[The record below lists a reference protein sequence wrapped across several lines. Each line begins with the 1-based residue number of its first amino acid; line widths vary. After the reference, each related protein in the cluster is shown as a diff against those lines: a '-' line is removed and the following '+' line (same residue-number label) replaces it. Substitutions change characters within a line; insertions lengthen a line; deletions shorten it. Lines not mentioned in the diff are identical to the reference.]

1 MPLVALAVFA
11 YASGLAAGLQGK
23 LLAGACVVCALLL
36 LSIVKQT
43 PSLAAL
49 AVLGGSG
56 ILFGRAAERS
66 DHACASAAV
75 SKHHFTARL
84 LADAAPGE
92 FVGAQVVDGT
102 CRLGAY
108 LSIAGGHAPAGA
120 RVSLDG
126 RPSLGTR
133 GLVVSGAV
141 VSPVAGPPL
150 FAMLRS
156 RAARGIDSAFGA
168 DAPLA
173 RALLIADTRDLSPEV
188 RDRYAAAGLVHML
201 SISGLHVGI
210 IAMAVLL
217 AFRACRLPV
226 RAALIATTMVTTL
239 YVAMIG
245 APAPAIRAVVMLG
258 AAAASRVLQRPTSP
272 WASLAIGAAAPLL
285 DPRTVLDLGYQLSVA
300 GMMSL
305 IASGSLERRWLRP
318 RVHGIARSVA
328 ASVLASTVACV
339 VTAPLVAGAFGRAS
353 LIAPLSN
360 VLAAPVMAFAQPVLF
375 LAMLASPWASAARFL
390 AGAAHP
396 ALVAFDWIART
407 TGSIPGA
414 TIDVAASNGSLVITG
429 VASICIVAAC
439 VRDDPWPTTIGAAC
453 CLAVAAWL
461 PYAPA
466 PAGHVELHMLDVGQ
480 GDALALR
487 TPHNRWVVFDAGR
500 IWRGGDAG
508 RSTVVPYLRARGANA
523 VAFVLSHPHADH
535 VGGAASVLHA
545 LHPRL
550 YVDAGFA
557 GGGDAYRAS
566 LEEARSS
573 GVVWRRAH
581 PGDSLLIDGVSLRF
595 LAPDSTWTASLD
607 DATLASTV
615 VLIRYRRVRFL
626 LVGDA
631 EALEEQ
637 WLLAHADTLL
647 SADVLKVGH
656 HGSRTSSTDE
666 FLAAVRPRIALVSV
680 GAGNGYGHP
689 DAVVMGALAR
699 VGAQVLRTDRLGTVV
714 VRTDGVALSVQ
725 AGSRAWD
732 LPPP

>member
-1 MPLVALAVFA
+1 MPLIALAVCA
-11 YASGLAAGLQGK
+11 YASGLAAGLRGA
-23 LLAGACVVCALLL
+23 LLAGACLVVALLL
-36 LSIVKQT
+36 FSVVRQT
-43 PSLAAL
+43 PHLAAL

-56 ILFGRAAERS
+56 ILVGRAADRS
-66 DHACASAAV
+66 DHACASTALARQ
-75 SKHHFTARL
+75 HFTARL
-84 LADAAPGE
+84 HGDAAPGE
-92 FVGAQVVDGT
+92 FVGADIVDGT
-102 CRLGAY
+102 CRLTAY
-108 LSIAGGHAPAGA
+108 LAIARGRAPGGALVA
-120 RVSLDG
+120 LDG
-126 RPSLGTR
+126 SPSLGSR
-133 GLVVSGAV
+133 GLVISNADVSL
-141 VSPVAGPPL
+141 VAAPPL
-150 FAMLRS
+150 LDILRS
-156 RAARGIDSAFGA
+156 RAAEGIDSAFGS

-173 RALLIADTRDLSPEV
+173 RALLIADTHDLSPEV

-226 RAALIATTMVTTL
+226 HAALVATTGLTAL

-245 APAPAIRAVVMLG
+245 APAPAVRAAVMLG
-258 AAAASRVLQRPTSP
+258 AGAASHLFQRPTSP

-300 GMMSL
+300 GMVSL
-305 IASGSLERRWLRP
+305 IASGALERRWLRP
-318 RVHGIARSVA
+318 RVHGVARVVA
-328 ASVLASTVACV
+328 GSMLASTVACV
-339 VTAPLVAGAFGRAS
+339 VTAPLVAGTFGRAS

-360 VLAAPVMAFAQPVLF
+360 VLAAPVMACAQPVLF
-375 LAMLASPWASAARFL
+375 LAMLAGPWGSAARFL

-396 ALVAFDWIART
+396 ALAAFDWIART
-407 TGSIPGA
+407 AGSIPGA
-414 TIDVAASNGSLVITG
+414 TIDVAASDRMLVIAG
-429 VASICIVAAC
+429 VASILIVAAC
-439 VRDDPWPTTIGAAC
+439 VRDDPWPSAIGALSCFAF
-453 CLAVAAWL
+453 VAWL
-461 PYAPA
+461 PYVPV
-466 PAGHVELHMLDVGQ
+466 PAGSVELHMLDVGQ

-487 TPHNRWVVFDAGR
+487 TPHNQWVVFDAGR

-508 RSTVVPYLRARGANA
+508 RSTVVPYLRARGGTV

-566 LEEARSS
+566 LEEARVD
-573 GVVWRRAH
+573 GITWRRAH
-581 PGDSLLIDGVSLRF
+581 PGDSLEIDGVSLRF
-595 LAPDSTWTASLD
+595 LAPDSAWTASLD
-607 DATLASTV
+607 DANLASTV
-615 VLIRYRRVRFL
+615 VLIQYRRMRFL

-631 EALEEQ
+631 EAPEEE
-637 WLLAHADTLL
+637 WLLAHSDTMLH
-647 SADVLKVGH
+647 ADVLKVGH
-656 HGSRTSSTDE
+656 HGSRTSSTHD

-689 DAVVMGALAR
+689 SAEIMGALAT
-699 VGAQVLRTDRLGTVV
+699 VGAEVLRTDRLGTVV

-725 AGSRAWD
+725 AGSRTWD

>member
-1 MPLVALAVFA
+1 MPLIALAICA
-11 YASGLAAGLQGK
+11 YASGLAAGLHGA
-23 LLAGACVVCALLL
+23 LVVGACLICVLLL

-43 PSLAAL
+43 PYLAAL
-49 AVLGGSG
+49 AVLMGSG

-66 DHACASAAV
+66 DHACACAALARQ
-75 SKHHFTARL
+75 HFTARL

-92 FVGAQVVDGT
+92 FVGAEVVG
-102 CRLGAY
+102 GACH
-108 LSIAGGHAPAGA
+108 LTAHLAVARGHAPSGA
-120 RVSLDG
+120 LVSFDG
-126 RPSLGTR
+126 SAALGNR
-133 GLVVSGAV
+133 GLVVSNTT
-141 VSPVAGPPL
+141 VSPVAAPPFL
-150 FAMLRS
+150 DMLRS
-156 RAARGIDSAFGA
+156 RAARGIDSAFGG

-226 RAALIATTMVTTL
+226 RMALVATTGITAF

-245 APAPAIRAVVMLG
+245 APAPAVRAAVML
-258 AAAASRVLQRPTSP
+258 AAGAASRLFQRPTSP
-272 WASLAIGAAAPLL
+272 WASLAIGAGAPLL

-300 GMMSL
+300 GMVSL
-305 IASGSLERRWLRP
+305 IASGALERRWLRP
-318 RVHGIARSVA
+318 RVHGVARAVVG
-328 ASVLASTVACV
+328 SVLASTVACV
-339 VTAPLVAGAFGRAS
+339 VTAPLVAGTFGRAS

-360 VLAAPVMAFAQPVLF
+360 VLAAPVMACAQPVLF
-375 LAMLASPWASAARFL
+375 LAMLAGPWPSAARFL

-396 ALVAFDWIART
+396 ALAAFDWIART
-407 TGSIPGA
+407 SGSIPGA
-414 TIDVAASNGSLVITG
+414 TIDVAASNAVLLVAG

-439 VRDDPWPTTIGAAC
+439 VRDDPWPSAIAALG
-453 CLAVAAWL
+453 CLALVAWL
-461 PYAPA
+461 PYVPA
-466 PAGHVELHMLDVGQ
+466 PAGRVELHMIDVGQ

-487 TPHNRWVVFDAGR
+487 TPHNQWVVFDAGR
-500 IWRGGDAG
+500 VWRGGDAG
-508 RSTVVPYLRARGANA
+508 RSTVVPYLRARGGTT

-550 YVDAGFA
+550 YIDAGFA

-566 LEEARSS
+566 LEEARND
-573 GVVWRRAH
+573 GITWRRAH
-581 PGDSLLIDGVSLRF
+581 PGDSLDVDGVLLRF

-607 DATLASTV
+607 DANLASTV

-631 EALEEQ
+631 EAPEEE
-637 WLLAHADTLL
+637 WLLAHGDTLL
-647 SADVLKVGH
+647 HADVLKVGH
-656 HGSRTSSTDE
+656 HGSRTSSTPD
-666 FLAAVRPRIALVSV
+666 FLAAVRPRIALISV

-689 DAVVMGALAR
+689 NAEVMGALAG
-699 VGAQVLRTDRLGTVV
+699 VGAEVLRTDRFGTVV

-725 AGSRAWD
+725 AGSRSWD